1 MNIPKIGFIS
11 LGCPKATVD
20 SERILTQLRAEGYEI
35 VPEYNDAQL
44 VIVNTCGFIDE
55 AVTESLETIQEA
67 IEENGHVIVT
77 GCLGAKQT
85 LIREYCP
92 KVLAIT
98 GPDSL
103 DEVMTAI
110 HQVLPPKHDPH
121 LDLVPLGGIKLT
133 PRHYAY
139 IKIAE
144 GCNQKCSFC
153 IIPSM
158 RGALNSRPIGDVLE
172 ESAKLVEAGVKE
184 LLLVSQDTAAY
195 GVDSKY
201 KLEFWQGK
209 PLKRKLTDLLREMG
223 QLDAWIRLHYIYPYP
238 HVNQIVELMAE
249 GLILPYLDVPLQHI
263 SHSVLKA
270 MRRPANT
277 ENIKQRIAQWREIC
291 PDVVLRSTFIVGF
304 PGETEDD
311 FQQLLDFLDEVELDR
326 VGVFPYSPVEGASAN
341 ELPNIVEQE
350 EKIERLEQLMALQAD
365 VSRDKLQQ
373 RIGRQE
379 TVLIDAIDDNVIVA
393 RSAAEAPEI
402 DGQIFIQHPQQHHLT
417 VGEFT
422 QVTIIDADEHD
433 VYAQLGKIA

>member
-1 MNIPKIGFIS
+1 MNIPKVGFIS

-20 SERILTQLRAEGYEI
+20 SERILTQLRAEGYQI
-35 VPEYNDAQL
+35 VPEYDEAQL
-44 VIVNTCGFIDE
+44 VVVNTCGFIDE
-55 AVTESLETIQEA
+55 AVAESLETIQEA

-77 GCLGAKQT
+77 GCLGAKQE
-85 LIREYCP
+85 LIKQHCP

-103 DEVMTAI
+103 DEVMAAV
-110 HQVLPPKHDPH
+110 HKVLPPEHDPH
-121 LDLVPLGGIKLT
+121 VDLVPLGGIKLT

-158 RGALNSRPIGDVLE
+158 RGKLNSRPIGDVLE
-172 ESAKLVEAGVKE
+172 ESSKLVQAGVRE

-201 KLEFWQGK
+201 QLEFWQGK
-209 PLKRKLTDLLREMG
+209 PLKRRLTELLREMG
-223 QLDAWIRLHYIYPYP
+223 QLDAWIRLHYVYPYP
-238 HVNQIVELMAE
+238 HVDQLVELMAE
-249 GLILPYLDVPLQHI
+249 GLVLPYLDVPLQHI
-263 SHSVLKA
+263 SHPVLKN
-270 MRRPANT
+270 MRRPADS
-277 ENIKQRIAQWREIC
+277 ENVMQRIAHWRSIC
-291 PDVVLRSTFIVGF
+291 PDLVIRSTFIVGF

-311 FQQLLDFLDEVELDR
+311 FQQLLDFLDQTELDR
-326 VGVFPYSPVEGASAN
+326 VGVFPYSPVEGATAN
-341 ELPNIVEQE
+341 DLPNPVEEE

-365 VSRDKLQQ
+365 VSRDKLQK

-379 TVLIDAIDDNVIVA
+379 KVLIDAVTEDVIVA

-402 DGQIFIQHPQQHHLT
+402 DGQIFVQNPAPHALKT
-417 VGEFT
+417 GDFT
-422 QVTIIDADEHD
+422 EIKIIDADEHD
-433 VYAQLGKIA
+433 LYAELV

>member
-1 MNIPKIGFIS
+1 MNIPKVGFIS

-35 VPEYNDAQL
+35 VAEYDEAQL
-44 VIVNTCGFIDE
+44 VVVNTCGFIDD
-55 AVTESLETIQEA
+55 AVAESLETIQEA

-77 GCLGAKQT
+77 GCLGAKQA
-85 LIREYCP
+85 LIREHCP

-103 DEVMTAI
+103 DEVMAAV
-110 HQVLPPKHDPH
+110 HEVLPPEHDPH
-121 LDLVPLGGIKLT
+121 IDLVPLGGIKLT

-158 RGALNSRPIGDVLE
+158 RGKLNSRPIGDVLE

-201 KLEFWQGK
+201 QLEFWEGK
-209 PLKRKLTDLLREMG
+209 PLKRRLTELLREMG

-238 HVNQIVELMAE
+238 HVDQLVELMAE
-249 GLILPYLDVPLQHI
+249 GVILPYLDVPLQHI
-263 SHSVLKA
+263 SHPVLKA
-270 MRRPANT
+270 MRRPADS
-277 ENIKQRIAQWREIC
+277 ENMIKRIAHWRSIC
-291 PDVVLRSTFIVGF
+291 PDLVIRSTFIVGF

-311 FQQLLDFLDEVELDR
+311 FQQLLDFLDQVELDR
-326 VGVFPYSPVEGASAN
+326 VGVFPYSPAEGATAN
-341 ELPNIVEQE
+341 DLPDPVEEE

-365 VSRDKLQQ
+365 VSRDKLQR

-379 TVLIDAIDDNVIVA
+379 KVLIDAVVDDNLIVA

-402 DGQIFIQHPQQHHLT
+402 DGQIFIQNPGKHELKT
-417 VGEFT
+417 GEFT
-422 QVTIIDADEHD
+422 QVKIIDADEHD
-433 VYAQLGKIA
+433 IYAQLAE